1 MGNLIWHSEI
11 PQPTKVNKIS
21 QTFLLNIINFYDLCK
36 RKAKMNKKQG
46 EIFMFFFPVPRSSL
60 MKPRTLRIA
69 LSCLTELVPDDAC
82 FKKKFFIKTTRPYLA
97 SDPVA
102 TILLVNFLI
111 LIGLYPGVS
120 LFPFCPLQKA
130 MKCFAR
136 STTV

>member
-11 PQPTKVNKIS
+11 PQPTKVKKIS

-69 LSCLTELVPDDAC
+69 LSCLTELVPDDTC

-97 SDPVA
+97 SDPVPA
-102 TILLVNFLI
+102 ILLVNFLL
-111 LIGLYPGVS
+111 LIG
-120 LFPFCPLQKA
+120 
-130 MKCFAR
+130 
-136 STTV
+136 